1 MDFLDRLKKEHADLL
16 EKYQKLDAFI
26 DTDAFQKLDS
36 RDRELL
42 VEQQDAMLH
51 YGSILEERI
60 SRLES
65 E

>member
-16 EKYQKLDAFI
+16 EKYQELI
-26 DTDAFQKLDS
+26 DTDASQKLDS

-42 VEQQDAMLH
+42 LEQQDAMLR